1 MSSVMP
7 LFQRSVRST
16 RIEVIRAAALRAWGR
31 DLRRLLCVISLALG
45 MPNVMAQVCAAPG
58 AEGAVTV
65 TAVSVLNRYYPGTG
79 SGGSGS
85 TVGYDSNLSQGAG
98 PPIAAGDLVLVMQM
112 QDGTGGNNANSAAY
126 SFPAAA
132 AGKYEFARV
141 RSLGTN
147 LLNLTSNLT
156 NTYIQNR
163 SSTNNQTYQVIR
175 VPQYSNLV
183 INSGASIVPVPW
195 SGTYGGVVAVDVAG
209 TFTNNGRVDVSYA
222 GFRGNAGVNLGGVA
236 GASALTSSSY
246 DRVRPDNYAAHGG
259 KGEGTAGTPDQV
271 LAVFS
276 APGVLLTSGS
286 TSSNGSVTN
295 ATVSSQ
301 SIATNTTTYLS
312 PQSPRSYSGGSRA
325 AGSPGNAGGG
335 ADDAAP
341 STNTENSGGGG
352 GANFGAGGVGGFSF
366 LSAQNVGGRGG
377 NAAALSINNKL
388 TMGGG
393 GGSASGNN
401 GYGLDMSGGAGGGVI
416 FIKAGTVA
424 GTGAL
429 VANGQAG
436 RSIPSLPGGKCPA
449 NTYLGC
455 VGAGGGG
462 AGGAIVVLASSG
474 TIASAQAAGGEGGD
488 INGNTH
494 GPGGGGGGGLIV
506 RSSGVGLTA
515 NTVAGGIGGLANR
528 GGATTDYGAT
538 AGADGSSTTVTNT
551 GLPATAGGLPAN
563 CLPGLITTKSTSTPA
578 ATTPILTPGTTT
590 YSIAVANPAGEG
602 DARGVVIYDP
612 TLPGGSGTFAALP
625 APVLSFSTNP
635 TVCALSTR
643 TAVLNPSVGTSTALN
658 IGTFSLPGGCA
669 LTYTFAV
676 NLPVTIPS
684 GTYQNS
690 AVAYFLDPTDS
701 SGARTVTAALPPAA
715 SGLTANTTFS
725 TGAAVGGS
733 NYDGN
738 NIAATADDIRL
749 QRTANLQI
757 TKTNGTTSVVAGQST
772 TYTVTAS
779 NFGPADGSGA
789 SLKDPVSP
797 GLQCTAVTCVAASG
811 GAACPSPSNVNMANL
826 QGAGIVLDAFP
837 ANSSLT
843 FSIGC
848 GVTAT
853 GQSP

>member
-1 MSSVMP
+1 MSSAMP
-7 LFQRSVRST
+7 LFQRSVRSA

-65 TAVSVLNRYYPGTG
+65 TTVSVLNRYYPGTG

-126 SFPAAA
+126 SFPAVA

-147 LLNLTSNLT
+147 LLYLTSNLT

-222 GFRGNAGVNLGGVA
+222 GFRGNAGLDLGGVS

-246 DRVRPDNYAAHGG
+246 DRVRPDNYTAHGG

-271 LAVFS
+271 LVVFS

-286 TSSNGSVTN
+286 TSANGSVTN

-301 SIATNTTTYLS
+301 SIATNNTYLS

-335 ADDAAP
+335 GDDALP
-341 STNTENSGGGG
+341 STNGQNSGGGG
-352 GANFGAGGVGGFSF
+352 GANFGAGGVGGLSF
-366 LSAQNVGGRGG
+366 LTAQDIGGRGG
-377 NAAALSINNKL
+377 NTAALSINNKL

-401 GYGLDMSGGAGGGVI
+401 GYALDMSGGAGGGVI

-429 VANGQAG
+429 LANGQAG
-436 RSIPSLPGGKCPA
+436 RSIPLLGSNCPA
-449 NTYLGC
+449 NTYVGC

-462 AGGAIVVLASSG
+462 AGGVIVVLASSG

-538 AGADGSSTTVTNT
+538 AGAVGSSVTVSNT
-551 GLPATAGGLPAN
+551 GLPTNAGGLPAS
-563 CLPGLITTKSTSTPA
+563 CLPALITTKSTSTPA
-578 ATTPILTPGTTT
+578 ATTPITPPGTTT
-590 YSIAVANPAGEG
+590 YSITVFNPVGRG
-602 DARGVVIYDP
+602 DARAAVLYDP
-612 TLPGGSGTFAALP
+612 SLPGGSGTFATSP
-625 APVLSFSTNP
+625 APVVNFSTSP
-635 TVCALSTR
+635 AVCALGTR
-643 TAVLNPSVGTSTALN
+643 TAVVNPAAGTSTALRV
-658 IGTFSLPGGCA
+658 GTFNLPGGCT
-669 LTYTFAV
+669 LTYTFTV
-676 NLPVTIPS
+676 NLAATMPN

-701 SGARTVTAALPPAA
+701 SGVRTVTAALPPAA
-715 SGLTANTTFS
+715 NGISANTNFT
-725 TGAAVGGS
+725 TGGAVGGS
-733 NYDGN
+733 NYNGDD
-738 NIAATADDIRL
+738 IAATSDEIRV

-757 TKTNGTTSVVAGQST
+757 MKTNGTTSVVAGTST
-772 TYTVTAS
+772 TYTVTVS

-789 SLKDPVSP
+789 LLRDPISP
-797 GLQCTAVTCVAASG
+797 NLQCTTVTCAAASG
-811 GAACPSPSNVNMANL
+811 GAACPSPSNVSMVNM
-826 QGAGIVLDAFP
+826 QGTGIVLDTFP

-848 GVTAT
+848 SVAAD
-853 GQSP
+853 PV